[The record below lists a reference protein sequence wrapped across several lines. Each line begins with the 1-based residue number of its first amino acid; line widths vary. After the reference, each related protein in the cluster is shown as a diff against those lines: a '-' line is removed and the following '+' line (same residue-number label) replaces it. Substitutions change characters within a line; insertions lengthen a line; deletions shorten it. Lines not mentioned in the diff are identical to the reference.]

1 MRMSGGRMYDALV
14 VGAGMAGLAAADRL
28 TKEGSRVA
36 LLEARNRTGGRVWTD
51 RQFAGI
57 PVELGAEFLHGDQ
70 VATWEIVRELGLETL
85 RWKKQDD
92 SLVRTEDGEWLTMA
106 QARAA
111 DPGLEISRSWELP
124 QVLAGR
130 YEDLHSYL
138 RRIGFDRKQLRYVER
153 WFANAQGE
161 SARFLSAA
169 ATLRGLRRSGEN
181 GSGDYRLTDGYD
193 NVVNHLAK
201 GLDVHLNTQVET
213 VEWGS
218 DGVLVAAAD
227 GATYEARTLLLTV
240 PVGVLQAGSI
250 RFMPELP
257 DDKLLAL
264 SGIRMGPVI
273 KLVYRFAEPIAES
286 EIMAIY
292 SRNNPPMWWSPSYRG
307 HGKTA
312 ASTSYRGPGRTAG
325 STPYRG
331 SGQSAGVTSHC
342 GPGSASEGSQV
353 WTAFV
358 SGAGA
363 ASLLALGEQGAL
375 EAGVEA
381 LGNDLGRELEPLD
394 ALLVD
399 WPGDPWSRGGYS
411 YVLPGHDGARELL
424 ARPAPP
430 LFFAGE
436 ATAQEH
442 QSATVHGALVSGR
455 RAAAEALAFLSELR
469 AGRTPA
475 ALLLG

>member
-1 MRMSGGRMYDALV
+1 MSSSSGEAYDTLV
-14 VGAGMAGLAAADRL
+14 VGAGVAGLAAAQRL
-28 TKEGSRVA
+28 ASEGSRVA
-36 LLEARNRTGGRVWTD
+36 LLEARNRKGGRLWTD
-51 RQFAGI
+51 REFAGI

-70 VATWEIVRELGLETL
+70 VVTWEFVRELGLETVH
-85 RWKKQDD
+85 WKKQDD

-111 DPGLEISRSWELP
+111 DPGLEITRSWQLP

-138 RRIGFDRKQLRYVER
+138 GRIGFDRKQLRYVER

-161 SARFLSAA
+161 SSRFLSAA
-169 ATLRGLRRSGEN
+169 ATLRGLRRGDEN
-181 GSGDYRLTDGYD
+181 GSGDYRLAEGYD
-193 NVVNHLAK
+193 TVVDHLAK

-213 VEWGS
+213 VEWGT
-218 DGVLVAAAD
+218 DGVLLGTAA
-227 GATYEARTLLLTV
+227 GEYYEGRTLLLTV

-250 RFMPELP
+250 GFLPELP

-264 SGIRMGPVI
+264 AGMRMGPVI
-273 KLVYRFAEPIAES
+273 KLVYRFAEPIVES

-292 SRNNPPMWWSPSYRG
+292 SRNNPPMWWSPSYQGPVR
-307 HGKTA
+307 TA
-312 ASTSYRGPGRTAG
+312 GSAAHTGPGRTG
-325 STPYRG
+325 
-331 SGQSAGVTSHC
+331 
-342 GPGSASEGSQV
+342 GSASDRDPRSATEGSHV

-363 ASLLALGEQGAL
+363 ASLLSLGEQGAL

-381 LGNDLGRELEPLD
+381 LANDLNRDLEPLD
-394 ALLVD
+394 AMLVD

-411 YVLPGHDGARELL
+411 FVLPGHDGARELL

-436 ATAQEH
+436 ASAPEH
-442 QSATVHGALVSGR
+442 QAATVHGAVVSGR
-455 RAAAEALAFLSELR
+455 RAAAETLAYLGELD
-469 AGRTPA
+469 AGRTPS
-475 ALLLG
+475 ALLLE